1 LEVSLREIEVG
12 GQKLKRAMKEAAD
25 SEYVAYQK
33 LAYGTGAHQG
43 LKVEFDVL

>member
-25 SEYVAYQK
+25 SEYVVYQK
-33 LAYGTGAHQG
+33 LACGT
-43 LKVEFDVL
+43 